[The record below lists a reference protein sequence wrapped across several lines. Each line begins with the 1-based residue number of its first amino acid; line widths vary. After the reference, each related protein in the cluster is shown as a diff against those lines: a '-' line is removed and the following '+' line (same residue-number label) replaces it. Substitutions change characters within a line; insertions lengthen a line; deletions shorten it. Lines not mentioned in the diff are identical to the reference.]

1 MKKKSLFTFAI
12 CSLLFCSCSSKEIK
26 QLENKPFNGRD
37 GGLVLI
43 EKEKFKSAK
52 LIFKAPSMIS
62 PNSSLK
68 DRDEK
73 KEKYEKAQK
82 REYKDVKIEKKDNK
96 KFITAKDFK
105 YKLVLIDEN
114 TIEDLDDG
122 EVYRFVNLHK
132 K

>member
-12 CSLLFCSCSSKEIK
+12 CSLLLCSCSSKEIK

-73 KEKYEKAQK
+73 KEKYENLKGRIYFLFYQK
-82 REYKDVKIEKKDNK
+82 
-96 KFITAKDFK
+96 
-105 YKLVLIDEN
+105 
-114 TIEDLDDG
+114 
-122 EVYRFVNLHK
+122 
-132 K
+132 